1 MNPRRGRAS
10 STRTRRPGTGSP
22 WWVVAVG
29 ATFAA
34 ACDSATI
41 PALPGPYDFRLAVQG
56 TDGGARRRTFHWDRG
71 AVVPVFLGEE
81 LAGAGDLRQA
91 FRRAAR
97 AWRSAAVF
105 GEVRLRAT
113 TDLGEARAVLRWHDA
128 AGVLSTPMACLGPV
142 TGAASTLGCLNDPRD
157 ALRTWPRRDGE
168 TSQVIYRVV
177 IRRTDDQDLLDR
189 LVVHEMGHVLGILTH
204 SPDPSDIMWAGP
216 DLPLAPS
223 ARDRST
229 LRSLYMTPV
238 DLPIEPAPPGG

>member
-1 MNPRRGRAS
+1 MNPRRG
-10 STRTRRPGTGSP
+10 TGSTLRM
-22 WWVVAVG
+22 ALVG
-29 ATFAA
+29 AALAT
-34 ACDSATI
+34 ACDSAII
-41 PALPGPYDFRLAVQG
+41 PALPGPYDFRLAVYG
-56 TDGGARRRTFHWDRG
+56 TDGRARPRTFHWDRG
-71 AVVPVFLGEE
+71 AVVPVYVVHEQS
-81 LAGAGDLRQA
+81 GAGDLRPA

-105 GEVRLRAT
+105 GEVRLRET

-128 AGVLSTPMACLGPV
+128 AGVLSTPMTCVGPV

-168 TSQVIYRVV
+168 PSQVTYRVV
-177 IRRTDDQDLLDR
+177 IRRTDDQELLDR
-189 LVVHEMGHVLGILTH
+189 LVIHEMGHVLGILSH

-216 DLPLAPS
+216 DLPPAPT

-238 DLPIEPAPPGG
+238 DLPVELPSPGE

>member
-1 MNPRRGRAS
+1 MNPRRG
-10 STRTRRPGTGSP
+10 TGSTLRM
-22 WWVVAVG
+22 ALVG
-29 ATFAA
+29 AALAT
-34 ACDSATI
+34 ACDSAII
-41 PALPGPYDFRLAVQG
+41 PALPGPYDFRLAVYG
-56 TDGGARRRTFHWDRG
+56 TDGRARPRTFHWDRG
-71 AVVPVFLGEE
+71 AVVPVYVVHEQS
-81 LAGAGDLRQA
+81 GAGDLRQA

-105 GEVRLRAT
+105 GEVRLRET

-128 AGVLSTPMACLGPV
+128 AGVLSTPMTCVGPV

-168 TSQVIYRVV
+168 PSQVIYRVV
-177 IRRTDDQDLLDR
+177 IRRTDDQELLDR
-189 LVVHEMGHVLGILTH
+189 LVIHEMGHVLGILSH

-216 DLPLAPS
+216 DLPPAPT

-238 DLPIEPAPPGG
+238 DLPVELPSPGE